1 MKLRKYWRGT
11 NGGCENG
18 RKTHRGTGFKF
29 AKTKGSNIKNK
40 KKKKKK
46 KFFKIS
52 APTQKFI
59 LYLPS

>member
-40 KKKKKK
+40 KKIKKKK
-46 KFFKIS
+46 SFLK
-52 APTQKFI
+52 
-59 LYLPS
+59 